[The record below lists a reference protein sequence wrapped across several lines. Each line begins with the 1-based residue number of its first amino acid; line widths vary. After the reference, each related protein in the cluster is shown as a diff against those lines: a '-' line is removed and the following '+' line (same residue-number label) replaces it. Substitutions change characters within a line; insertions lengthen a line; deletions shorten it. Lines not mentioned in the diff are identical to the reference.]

1 MVRLRSALR
10 LARLFLSLDALMSRC
25 NLCFCVKVLSVQ
37 GRLSF
42 VLDMYVLVFICQCLC
57 IHLRCTSTD
66 HVD

>member
-25 NLCFCVKVLSVQ
+25 NLRHFVKVLSVQ

-42 VLDMYVLVFICQCLC
+42 VFDLYVLVFLC
-57 IHLRCTSTD
+57 
-66 HVD
+66 